1 MKVKGVISYDG
12 SVFNG
17 FQVQTKQNV
26 VTVQGTLEKVLSQI
40 FNTQIHIHGSG
51 RTDKGVHALNQ
62 VIHFDI
68 PQDEYDL
75 SRLKY
80 SLNRM
85 LPSTILVKDLVKV
98 DESFH
103 ARMSAKG
110 KHYQYRIRL
119 NQDPFAINYMLIYL
133 KPIDLDLI
141 KLGMKEFL
149 GVHKFYNFCS
159 NNDVEDEYE
168 KEIFSFTLTQKDND
182 LIFDIIG
189 TGFKRYMVRMIIGT
203 VLAYVDHQIELDY
216 IKDRLEALKDLQTT
230 SYNAEPQGLY
240 LMEVYY
246 D

>member
-133 KPIDLDLI
+133 KPLDLDLI

-159 NNDVEDEYE
+159 NNDVQDDYE

-203 VLAYVDHQIELDY
+203 LLALNEHQIDINY
-216 IKDRLEALKDLQTT
+216 IKEKLSLPLGNNT
-230 SYNAEPQGLY
+230 SYNADPQGLY
-240 LMEVYY
+240 LMEVIY

>member
-133 KPIDLDLI
+133 KPLDLDLI

-203 VLAYVDHQIELDY
+203 LLALNEHQIDINY
-216 IKDRLEALKDLQTT
+216 IKEKLSLPLGNNT
-230 SYNAEPQGLY
+230 SYNADPQGLY
-240 LMEVYY
+240 LMEVIY